1 MRIPKG
7 PFFSSVQLGTYSSPI
22 ACGGCLSALGCGS
35 SPRRWGVLTPVYFL
49 QGSSDNALFDRTQ
62 EILTDGLET
71 LLIHIKRIV
80 KVLITL
86 AIVTQ
91 FGRIIC
97 IWVPSVPYFEVV
109 HLLLFGW
116 VIYLLT
122 SKG

>member
-1 MRIPKG
+1 M
-7 PFFSSVQLGTYSSPI
+7 
-22 ACGGCLSALGCGS
+22 
-35 SPRRWGVLTPVYFL
+35 
-49 QGSSDNALFDRTQ
+49 LFDRTR
-62 EILTDGLET
+62 ETLTDGLEA
-71 LLIHIKRIV
+71 LYAQIKRIA

-116 VIYLLT
+116 VLYLLT
-122 SKG
+122 SKK